1 MLPSAVG
8 LYLLSRQVEAPALT
22 PCAASGNSHHQA
34 SAGGIGVWPDRCR
47 KDNQPKR
54 KNVGMPDGYCPR
66 QAGRARH
73 VAGSLEVRIYV
84 GAWLRDHLAAGYRQL
99 GKNILPD
106 FGHLSADQIT
116 VEDCRSF
123 IAKRRRAGRLDG
135 TIRTDLGCLQTC
147 LSWAGKTRLIPTA
160 PRIELPR
167 TPQPRDRY
175 LTRKEVEQLIAAA
188 DAPHIRLAILL
199 MVTTASRIGALLEL
213 TWDRVDL
220 ARRVIKLAP
229 NDLGPRK
236 GRATVPIND
245 SLMAALQ
252 NAKLSGVSDY
262 VIEWGG
268 RKVGSIK
275 AGFNAAVARA
285 GISHCT
291 RHDLRRTAG
300 RFMAEAGVPIE
311 EIAEYLGHTNP
322 NITRATYAR
331 FSPQHLRKA
340 AGALEIRPV
349 VSVRQTKERTL

>member
-1 MLPSAVG
+1 MRDYRIGRLKGRFVVIWNDDDGGRRRYRLEAHTAKEAEREARDLILKANAPKAGVLVSEIWEAYTREVDG
-8 LYLLSRQVEAPALT
+8 RRQAAKMRQV
-22 PCAASGNSHHQA
+22 G
-34 SAGGIGVWPDRCR
+34 
-47 KDNQPKR
+47 
-54 KNVGMPDGYCPR
+54 KNV
-66 QAGRARH
+66 
-73 VAGSLEVRIYV
+73 
-84 GAWLRDHLAAGYRQL
+84 
-99 GKNILPD
+99 LPD
-106 FGHLSADQIT
+106 FGHLSASQIT
-116 VEDCRSF
+116 AEDCRNF
-123 IAKRRRAGRLDG
+123 IAKRRRAGRKDG
-135 TIRTDLGCLQTC
+135 TIRTDLGCLRTC
-147 LSWAGKTRLIPTA
+147 LSWAAKSGLIQSA
-160 PRIELPR
+160 PRIELPH

-175 LTRKEVEQLIAAA
+175 LTRDEVERLLAAA
-188 DAPHIRLAILL
+188 SAPHIRLAILL
-199 MVTTASRIGALLEL
+199 MVTTAGRIGALLEL

-252 NAKLSGVSDY
+252 TAKLSGVSDY

-275 AGFNAAVARA
+275 TGFNAAVERA
-285 GISHCT
+285 GIAHCT

-311 EIAEYLGHTNP
+311 EIAEYLGHSNP

-349 VSVRQTKERTL
+349 VSVRQTKGHTPN